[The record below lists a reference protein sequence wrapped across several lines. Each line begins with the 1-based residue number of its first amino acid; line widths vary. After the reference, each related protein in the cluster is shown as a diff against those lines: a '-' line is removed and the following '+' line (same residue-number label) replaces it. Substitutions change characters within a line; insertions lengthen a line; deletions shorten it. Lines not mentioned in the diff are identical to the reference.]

1 MKEQINAFICK
12 LNLNLLCYDFKGKT
26 NNNKK
31 QKPNPI
37 PKERNA
43 LLLAVALSL
52 IVSLALWAA
61 KVGSRYDGLVTENVH
76 VNKAQLPLP

>member
-1 MKEQINAFICK
+1 MQEQINAFICK

-26 NNNKK
+26 TTKNT
-31 QKPNPI
+31 KPNPI
-37 PKERNA
+37 PKEKNA
-43 LLLAVALSL
+43 LLLAIALSFT
-52 IVSLALWAA
+52 VQPLWAA